1 MARRRINSL
10 QIPDGFRRFGVMIG
24 EETAPV
30 IAIKD
35 TRETPFVALQGT
47 NIQEINDQDVA
58 RLSAIDMDRAT
69 EDVNNLKIDITNIAR
84 VVIIFNLTVCP
95 VFTLNPSSAAA
106 SFLNQQWGRNGRDK
120 RLYISDT

>member
-1 MARRRINSL
+1 MTRRRINSL
-10 QIPDGFRRFGVMIG
+10 QIPDGFRRFGMMIG

-84 VVIIFNLTVCP
+84 VVVIFNLTVCP
-95 VFTLNPSSAAA
+95 VFTLNPK
-106 SFLNQQWGRNGRDK
+106 NIPR
-120 RLYISDT
+120 IH